1 MRGAG
6 RVARLMAA
14 AGSAGSGAGPGPKR
28 PRPEPAPRIG
38 THDGTFHCDEVL
50 ACYLLR
56 LLPRYRP
63 HAAPRQD
70 AEVVRTRDPQLLAQC
85 DVVVDVGG
93 EYDPERHR
101 YDHHQRSFTQ
111 SMRSLRPDK
120 PWTTKLSS
128 AGLVYCHFGSQ
139 ILAGLLGQPEDG
151 PVVAALYDKLYE
163 NFVEEIDAIDNG
175 IAQAEG
181 EPRYALSTTLSARV
195 GHLNPR
201 WNDPEQDT
209 EAGFRRALELVGAEF
224 MERLDFYH
232 GAWLPARALVEEA
245 VRRRFEVDASGAV
258 LELPGGGCPWKE
270 HLFLLER
277 ELALPRP
284 LQLVLFPDRG
294 GQWRV
299 QSVPTGPHTFESRL
313 PLPEPWRGLRDEALS
328 LLTGIP
334 GCVFVHASGFIGGHR
349 TREGA
354 LEMARRALA
363 QRHEGGAQ
371 SG

>member
-1 MRGAG
+1 MRSAM
-6 RVARLMAA
+6 RSALRAARLMAA
-14 AGSAGSGAGPGPKR
+14 AVGTVSGAGAGSKR
-28 PRPEPAPRIG
+28 PRPEPALRIG

-56 LLPRYRP
+56 LLPRYR
-63 HAAPRQD
+63 D
-70 AEVVRTRDPQLLAQC
+70 AEVVRTRDPQRLAQC

-101 YDHHQRSFTQ
+101 YDHHQRSFTE

-151 PVVAALYDKLYE
+151 PVVTALYDKLYE

-181 EPRYALSTTLSARV
+181 EPRYALTTTLSARV

-209 EAGFRRALELVGAEF
+209 EAGFRRAMELVGGEF
-224 MERLDFYH
+224 MDRLDYYH
-232 GAWLPARALVEEA
+232 RAWLPARALVEEA
-245 VRRRFEVDASGAV
+245 VRRRFEVDASGVV
-258 LELPGGGCPWKE
+258 LELPQGGCPWKE
-270 HLFLLER
+270 HVFSLEQ
-277 ELALPRP
+277 ELALPDP

-299 QSVPTGPHTFESRL
+299 QSVPAGPRTFQSRL
-313 PLPEPWRGLRDEALS
+313 PLPEPWRGVRDEALS
-328 LLTGIP
+328 QLAGIP
-334 GCVFVHASGFIGGHR
+334 GCVFVHASGFIGGNR

-354 LEMARRALA
+354 LEMARRTLA
-363 QRHEGGAQ
+363 QRHGGEAR